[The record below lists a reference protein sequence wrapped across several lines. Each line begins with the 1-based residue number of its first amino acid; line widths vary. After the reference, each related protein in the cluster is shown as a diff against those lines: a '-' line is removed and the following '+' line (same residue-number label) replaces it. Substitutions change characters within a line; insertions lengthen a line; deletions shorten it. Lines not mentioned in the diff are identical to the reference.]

1 MSQAVDP
8 LPGGDAGPLSVGWRE
23 WVALPELGIG
33 RIKAKVDTGARSSAL
48 HAYQIRYVRRGG
60 KRIVKFRVH
69 PVQKD
74 DRNFVDAEG
83 EWLEERR
90 VRSSSGTETV
100 RPVIRTLLRIGGR
113 SWPIELTLTRRD
125 AMGFRLLLGRQA
137 LKGRCLVDP
146 GRSFL
151 TPRSALTSETAE

>member
-1 MSQAVDP
+1 MSSGNTTTPV
-8 LPGGDAGPLSVGWRE
+8 GDGAQLKVGWRE
-23 WVALPELGIG
+23 WVALPDLGVD

-48 HAYQIRYVRRGG
+48 HAWGIRYVRRGG

-69 PVQKD
+69 PIQKD
-74 DRNFVDAEG
+74 DRTVVEAEG

-100 RPVIRTLLRIGGR
+100 RPVIRTVVELGGR
-113 SWPIELTLTRRD
+113 RWPMELTLTRRD
-125 AMGFRLLLGRQA
+125 SMGFRLLLGRQA

-151 TPRSALTSETAE
+151 TTEEAK